1 MMKLNVQDKEYKV
14 KFGYNCFCDTDL
26 IDRVQDMTNL
36 FTEQDIENDKQASQ
50 IGKIKELFIV
60 VRELLYYGFAKYN
73 PVNNI
78 AEIGDILD
86 DYIDEEV
93 EGEERGLLQLFTLL
107 SNELFKS
114 GFLSNL
120 NSTTKMENGVKK
132 PTDHLKKSVK

>member
-1 MMKLNVQDKEYKV
+1 MMKLNVQGKEYKV

-36 FTEQDIENDKQASQ
+36 FSQQDVESDKQASQ

-73 PVNNI
+73 PVENI
-78 AEIGDILD
+78 AEIGNILD
-86 DYIDEEV
+86 DYVDEEI
-93 EGEERGLLQLFTLL
+93 EGEERNLLQLFTLL
-107 SNELFKS
+107 SDELFKS

-120 NSTTKMENGVKK
+120 NSTAKMENGVKK
-132 PTDHLKKSVK
+132 PTDHLKKSAK